1 MKNNRAHE
9 VQLEEWIAVFRVWHL
24 LQGPRDDLL
33 LTPLRCTLAACP
45 EKDTAL
51 ASTSGAEHHTSRRRP
66 PPTGQLQPLKDTGQP
81 RAARRPR
88 PR

>member
-9 VQLEEWIAVFRVWHL
+9 VQLVEWIAVFRVWHL

-45 EKDTAL
+45 EQDTAL
-51 ASTSGAEHHTSRRRP
+51 AERERCRASPQP
-66 PPTGQLQPLKDTGQP
+66 PPATGQLQPLKDTGQP